1 MMKIIIKTIVM
12 IIMII
17 INWSNMMTIIIT
29 ANPDD
34 IPVTHTYLQDS
45 GEESDTAS
53 TLEVK
58 KKRPLEMLWKL
69 FFWKLLYAMSH

>member
-1 MMKIIIKTIVM
+1 
-12 IIMII
+12 
-17 INWSNMMTIIIT
+17 MMTIIIT

-58 KKRPLEMLWKL
+58 KNGHWRCSGN
-69 FFWKLLYAMSH
+69 FFFANYCMP